1 MVKRSVGA
9 GRLHFT
15 TADRVKAAI
24 TEELAKRWVDTPL
37 RPGHSA
43 ANHPE
48 RFANTSG
55 TNRVVEGL
63 ACYELGSGM
72 RLIGEGWRR

>member
-24 TEELAKRWVDTPL
+24 TEELAKRGSTRPL
-37 RPGHSA
+37 DLRIVWQTIQNDLPILQA
-43 ANHPE
+43 PITQLKA
-48 RFANTSG
+48 
-55 TNRVVEGL
+55 
-63 ACYELGSGM
+63 
-72 RLIGEGWRR
+72 